1 MKNSGTRL
9 WIGLAVLTW
18 GWMPG
23 MAGFLVDSNKGAFTA
38 RSEISLDAGMADQ
51 EEILSLLKSRDSSIK
66 SVLGSSEGPYSEA
79 QKAELKVLI
88 NEILDFK
95 EMSKVA
101 LSRYWES
108 LDEVQKTEFVTTFT
122 EVVKRS
128 SVKKLDIFHAVI
140 EYQDVRVEG
149 EKAFVYTVAT
159 YKRTRTNVDYNLLR
173 RNDKWFVTDFSIDEV
188 STADSYR
195 RSFQRIMRKHG
206 FAGLME
212 RLKKKLQEEGK

>member
-1 MKNSGTRL
+1 MKNSISRL
-9 WIGLAVLTW
+9 LIGLVILVGVGIPCIPEHPVA
-18 GWMPG
+18 
-23 MAGFLVDSNKGAFTA
+23 AGRDA
-38 RSEISLDAGMADQ
+38 R

-66 SVLGSSEGPYSEA
+66 GVLGNGEGPYSEA
-79 QKAELKVLI
+79 QKKELKVLI
-88 NEILDFK
+88 NEIMDFM

-101 LSRYWES
+101 LSRYWDS
-108 LDEVQKTEFVTTFT
+108 LDDVQKTEFVTTFS

-149 EKAFVYTVAT
+149 ERAFVNTAAT
-159 YKRTRTNVDYNLLR
+159 YKRTRTNVAYNLLKK
-173 RNDKWFVTDFSIDEV
+173 NDKWLITDFSIDEV

-206 FAGLME
+206 FPGLME
-212 RLKKKLQEEGK
+212 RLKKKLQEDGM